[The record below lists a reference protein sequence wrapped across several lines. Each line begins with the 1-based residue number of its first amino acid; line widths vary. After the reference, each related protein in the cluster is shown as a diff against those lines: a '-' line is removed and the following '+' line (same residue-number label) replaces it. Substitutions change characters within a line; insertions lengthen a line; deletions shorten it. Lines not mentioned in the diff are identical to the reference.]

1 MNIPSHNAKTLESQL
16 RKILNGIEKN
26 LSDWPKNDQLS
37 KAVFLKTSE
46 ELQEQIKEI
55 KKCEKKLSAER
66 KKLQEYITMH
76 AKPLYKKARDQ
87 AYSIY
92 GKSSEKLTEYNLKKI

>member
-16 RKILNGIEKN
+16 RKIMNGIEKN
-26 LSDWPKNDQLS
+26 LNDWPKNEQLS
-37 KAVFLKTSE
+37 KTIFVKTSE
-46 ELQEQIKEI
+46 DLQVQIKEI
-55 KKCEKKLSAER
+55 KKCEKKLSSER
-66 KKLQEYITMH
+66 KKLQEFINGH

-92 GKSSEKLTEYNLKKI
+92 GKSSKKLKDYSLKKI